1 MSVIGLKESRRIQG
15 PTGRR
20 LQPRHS
26 KRRFRFSDSV
36 SKSLDIVIISLET
49 PTGLPIVK
57 VMLDVISADIHA
69 ILGMDMMDENFPNFQ
84 NGLK

>member
-1 MSVIGLKESRRIQG
+1 M
-15 PTGRR
+15 
-20 LQPRHS
+20 
-26 KRRFRFSDSV
+26 